1 MQILFLESMNLQ
13 LSKTVPGIMLRPL
26 DHFLHI
32 FELWSIFAK
41 MMIFA
46 ILGSRKIFSW
56 DSKNRSRSHSDIPRT
71 VLESLRSIFYT
82 PPQLK
87 SEIWPPLQP
96 ERYTCIFRPKVRHF
110 LDYTVLVPKMGENCN
125 FVDANFIFEKYGPS
139 AFQNRSGNVA
149 TTSSC
154 DFMQI

>member
-46 ILGSRKIFSW
+46 ILGSRKIFRGTL
-56 DSKNRSRSHSDIPRT
+56 KI
-71 VLESLRSIFYT
+71 VLEVTAIF
-82 PPQLK
+82 
-87 SEIWPPLQP
+87 P
-96 ERYTCIFRPKVRHF
+96 ERFWK
-110 LDYTVLVPKMGENCN
+110 
-125 FVDANFIFEKYGPS
+125 A
-139 AFQNRSGNVA
+139 
-149 TTSSC
+149 
-154 DFMQI
+154 

>member
-46 ILGSRKIFSW
+46 ILGSRKLFSW

-71 VLESLRSIFYT
+71 VLESLRSIFYI
-82 PPQLK
+82 PQFK
-87 SEIWPPLQP
+87 FEIWALLQP
-96 ERYTCIFRPKVRHF
+96 ERYTCIFRVKMRSF
-110 LDYTVLVPKMGENCN
+110 LDYTVLVPKRGE
-125 FVDANFIFEKYGPS
+125 KL
-139 AFQNRSGNVA
+139 
-149 TTSSC
+149 
-154 DFMQI
+154 

>member
-41 MMIFA
+41 IMIFA
-46 ILGSRKIFSW
+46 ILGSRKLFSW

-71 VLESLRSIFYT
+71 VLESFRSIFYI
-82 PPQLK
+82 PQLK
-87 SEIWPPLQP
+87 FEIWAFLLP
-96 ERYTCIFRPKVRHF
+96 ERYICIFRPKTRQF
-110 LDYTVLVPKMGENCN
+110 LDYTVLVPKRGE
-125 FVDANFIFEKYGPS
+125 KL
-139 AFQNRSGNVA
+139 
-149 TTSSC
+149 
-154 DFMQI
+154 

>member
-46 ILGSRKIFSW
+46 ILGSRKLFSW

-71 VLESLRSIFYT
+71 VLESLRSIFYI
-82 PPQLK
+82 PQLK
-87 SEIWPPLQP
+87 FEIWAFLLP
-96 ERYTCIFRPKVRHF
+96 ERYTCIFKASSRYF
-110 LDYTVLVPKMGENCN
+110 LDYTVLVPKRGE
-125 FVDANFIFEKYGPS
+125 KL
-139 AFQNRSGNVA
+139 
-149 TTSSC
+149 
-154 DFMQI
+154 

>member
-71 VLESLRSIFYT
+71 VLESLRSIFYI
-82 PPQLK
+82 PQLK
-87 SEIWPPLQP
+87 YEIWAFLLP
-96 ERYTCIFRPKVRHF
+96 EWYTCIFKATFRQF
-110 LDYTVLVPKMGENCN
+110 LDYTVLVPKRGE
-125 FVDANFIFEKYGPS
+125 KL
-139 AFQNRSGNVA
+139 
-149 TTSSC
+149 
-154 DFMQI
+154 